1 MYLPRPIY
9 ESVPIIYTIASIFT
23 LATVKAPF
31 SIISAFLFAYASWMV
46 WKIRKDHRR
55 QKNLK

>member
-1 MYLPRPIY
+1 MHLPRPIY
-9 ESVPIIYTIASIFT
+9 ESVPILYVMASILT
-23 LATVKAPF
+23 LIMVKAPF

-55 QKNLK
+55 RNN